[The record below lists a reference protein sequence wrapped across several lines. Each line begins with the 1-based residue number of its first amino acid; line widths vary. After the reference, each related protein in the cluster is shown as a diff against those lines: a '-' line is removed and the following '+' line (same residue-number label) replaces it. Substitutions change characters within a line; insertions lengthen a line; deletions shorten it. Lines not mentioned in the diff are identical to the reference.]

1 MIFCGSLKDEA
12 SLHEKDF
19 IIIKLKGFNYR
30 TYTYILLYKQERR
43 KTRIVEEMLVL
54 HEVCY

>member
-12 SLHEKDF
+12 ILHEKEF

-30 TYTYILLYKQERR
+30 TYTYIYFFIQA
-43 KTRIVEEMLVL
+43 EE
-54 HEVCY
+54 EENTYS